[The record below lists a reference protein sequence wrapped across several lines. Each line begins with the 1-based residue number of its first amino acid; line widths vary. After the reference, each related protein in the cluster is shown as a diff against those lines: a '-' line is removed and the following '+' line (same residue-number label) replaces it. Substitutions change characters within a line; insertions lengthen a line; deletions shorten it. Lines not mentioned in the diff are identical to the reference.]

1 MKTRIK
7 NKKILAGLTFIGIFA
22 IVFSVV
28 FFASAAQAPAP
39 APGGSAPTDLQASP
53 WWSLAAKYAVGGFGA
68 IGVAIMQIL
77 ALLAWLIGGV
87 FDYAIDLNL
96 DFSSN
101 MSVITIGWTI
111 ARDIANIF
119 FILVLLTIAIMT
131 ILRVSS
137 YQAKTMFFKFVVVA
151 LLINFSLS
159 FGLILIDFT
168 NILGKGFYDAMRP
181 GGQAISTTIIS
192 GAKLQNVWNFQQP
205 PAGSQQNFKN
215 LVMSSIPGG
224 IGTLYDVLTKLFGTA
239 TDTLEQAVAF
249 AKIAWGNTI
258 LLAVMIFVMI
268 VAAAFLLIRVAV
280 LAILLVVSPIA
291 FIAMILPKAEHIWQK
306 WWSAFFSHAFFFP
319 SFLFLMYFSVLF
331 VSRISSAAASS
342 NFLNSPE
349 LLTGYFIAIVMM
361 IGALIIAKQMGVY
374 GADAVMKTATTGR
387 QWVAG
392 YAGRNT
398 IGRFGERLQQN
409 QTLQSTRMG
418 RKFTAA
424 MAGTGG
430 KSTGSSMR
438 QIREE
443 KAEWLAKQSPAE
455 WAKGY
460 KNLGASGREKFI
472 QSIPE
477 QARGKFL
484 ADLKANDPA
493 MYDAT
498 MNTLKVRLG
507 AKQLKDFEKAEMQYG
522 MKSQRGAKLGE
533 YIDKINEEDQK
544 KNFKAMDNN
553 QRGELLESWHGDN
566 AKLDKIMKWKEQ
578 ELDFDEQ
585 DKFTQNVLRRASN
598 PAIANYMK
606 RLSDS
611 GKIAEEGM
619 VLKSLSSQQKVH
631 LWDNALK
638 ESADS
643 ARKFEDKIN
652 KLSAE
657 DIGGFNRAASSHVQ
671 SKSIP
676 EMVGIW
682 KNLPSQIRQGVIASQ
697 KPARTASM
705 MATANKDIK
714 IIIHNDIKAAGV
726 QEKFD
731 KAPGK
736 RVITALN
743 PEGEPGTNILEKIRD
758 EKTT

>member
-1 MKTRIK
+1 MFLLYVA
-7 NKKILAGLTFIGIFA
+7 ILFTN
-22 IVFSVV
+22 
-28 FFASAAQAPAP
+28 
-39 APGGSAPTDLQASP
+39 T
-53 WWSLAAKYAVGGFGA
+53 WAKYTWSGAVQANGA
-68 IGVAIMQIL
+68 FLFNTIIICAF
-77 ALLAWLIGGV
+77 LI
-87 FDYAIDLNL
+87 A
-96 DFSSN
+96 
-101 MSVITIGWTI
+101 
-111 ARDIANIF
+111 
-119 FILVLLTIAIMT
+119 
-131 ILRVSS
+131 
-137 YQAKTMFFKFVVVA
+137 A
-151 LLINFSLS
+151 LLIS
-159 FGLILIDFT
+159 
-168 NILGKGFYDAMRP
+168 
-181 GGQAISTTIIS
+181 
-192 GAKLQNVWNFQQP
+192 
-205 PAGSQQNFKN
+205 
-215 LVMSSIPGG
+215 
-224 IGTLYDVLTKLFGTA
+224 
-239 TDTLEQAVAF
+239 
-249 AKIAWGNTI
+249 
-258 LLAVMIFVMI
+258 
-268 VAAAFLLIRVAV
+268 
-280 LAILLVVSPIA
+280 
-291 FIAMILPKAEHIWQK
+291 
-306 WWSAFFSHAFFFP
+306 
-319 SFLFLMYFSVLF
+319 
-331 VSRISSAAASS
+331 
-342 NFLNSPE
+342 
-349 LLTGYFIAIVMM
+349 
-361 IGALIIAKQMGVY
+361 KQMGVY
-374 GADAVMKTATTGR
+374 GAGAVMQAATTGR
-387 QWVAG
+387 RWLAG
-392 YAGRNT
+392 YAGTQT
-398 IGRFGERLQQN
+398 IGRLGEKLQQN
-409 QTLQSTRMG
+409 KAVQSTRIG
-418 RKFTAA
+418 RQATAA
-424 MAGTGG
+424 MTNVGG
-430 KSTGSSMR
+430 KTFTGSR
-438 QIREE
+438 KQIGDE
-443 KAEWLAKQSPAE
+443 KAEWLAKQSTAE

-484 ADLKANDPA
+484 ADLKANDPS
-493 MYDAT
+493 MYAAT
-498 MNTLKVRLG
+498 MNTLKVRLS